1 MQAHSDTRTIDERAH
16 GTDQRGSYREA
27 HADISDSV
35 GCLTHSSVVRVQVGN
50 RIIKKRFH
58 ARIEHVQ
65 LSRCR
70 EEFLKRRASNDL
82 KKAEAKQRGE
92 KIKDALKRQPKG
104 PREGFMVKNVK
115 METITAIPYDIVKEG
130 IQT

>member
-1 MQAHSDTRTIDERAH
+1 MQAYPATGTIEECAH
-16 GTDQRGSYREA
+16 GTGLRRSRRKT
-27 HADISDSV
+27 HADESDTV
-35 GCLTHSSVVRVQVGN
+35 GCVTRRSVPRVQVGN